1 MPSTGKR
8 RTCCH
13 RPRRSSG
20 PVIGVLVEGQE
31 GKGAISALPRLRRDR
46 PRDSGVVPVEKWDT
60 IETALKRFKK
70 SCIAAGV
77 FQEIAKRRLFL
88 PSSERRRLKSKRNAQ
103 RRARA
108 ARRRLENGADLYW
121 KPERA

>member
-31 GKGAISALPRLRRDR
+31 GKGAIVS
-46 PRDSGVVPVEKWDT
+46 V
-60 IETALKRFKK
+60 
-70 SCIAAGV
+70 
-77 FQEIAKRRLFL
+77 
-88 PSSERRRLKSKRNAQ
+88 
-103 RRARA
+103 ARA
-108 ARRRLENGADLYW
+108 LFDNKGQILARIGRPQVVASGPAGTEG
-121 KPERA
+121 KGTCMGTKC